1 MPTRSSSSYQII
13 TQGVLVFI
21 LSIIGFYSASAQRE
35 SLNTEYDLMI
45 GNAGLDDEKSSAAN
59 LGLPVLYLLDTVNL
73 PFIDDFSR
81 DRSTARS
88 FAITSDTLLQMTGDC
103 LYSLPGIE
111 LSFESMHTD
120 TAWSYSYDSVA
131 GQLDSLPLPAQTII
145 QWDNAGC
152 QFTSLDT
159 LFLWPEYYRYTY
171 DSLGIVLDS
180 SLVVGDTTLSITSL
194 VVERYAS
201 SVVWQN
207 NGAYVNA
214 TYPIFPPSI
223 GCATLDGLSASG
235 LPYDKSNTESY
246 GVADYLTSSPINLE
260 GLNNDSS
267 VYLSFFYQPTG
278 RGNFPDAE
286 DSLVVEFLNEATGQW
301 VNVWSSPGIDS
312 AEVPPFTQVYI
323 EVRDTNLLAGP
334 RYFYNGFKFRFKN
347 YATLAG
353 NNDHWHIDYVRLD
366 QSRDPNS
373 SDTLIQDVTFI
384 EPYPNLFTNYSQMP
398 WQHFLANP
406 SLEDTLS
413 IPIRDNGQLGGI
425 TAGAMPLE
433 AYTIENTT
441 GDTIYALTGQNFN
454 PTSVIRYR
462 EIYPNNDFT
471 IPMLPVSGDTAQW
484 DASIIVSPSSQNDIL
499 GNDTLRGFFPFSKEL
514 AYDDGSAERSYGVEG
529 GDQVKKFAYRFDPI
543 IDDSISALRFHFSH
557 TDVDVSDMV
566 FSIYLWDSLELN
578 TTNPYENVVYA
589 LTNVTPTYVD
599 SLNGFTT
606 FSLDSLIPFTRT
618 MYVGWSQIDNRNI
631 QLGFDVNS
639 GKGRNNMFVNLSN
652 RWESSSISTTG
663 SPMIRLVLN
672 DEADSIPSSIDDITS
687 QWTFSVFPNPAS
699 EIIFI
704 RGLER
709 ISEASYQY
717 KIMDRMGR
725 LVQEG
730 RVAENGIHLQGLS
743 SGTYLLMVQQNSN
756 QNVGHCIQFIKP

>member
-1 MPTRSSSSYQII
+1 MPTRSSSSYQMII
-13 TQGVLVFI
+13 QGILVFI
-21 LSIIGFYSASAQRE
+21 LLFVGFFSASSQRE
-35 SLNTEYDLMI
+35 SLNIEYPSMI
-45 GNAGLDDEKSSAAN
+45 GFAGLDNVKSSTAD
-59 LGLPVLYLLDTVNL
+59 LGIPVLYLLDTVSL
-73 PFIDDFSR
+73 PFIDDFSS

-88 FAITSDTLLQMTGDC
+88 LAITSDTLLYVTGDC

-131 GQLDSLPLPAQTII
+131 GELDSIALPAQSII
-145 QWDNAGC
+145 QWENNGC
-152 QFTSLDT
+152 QFTFLDT
-159 LFLWPEYYRYTY
+159 LFLWAEYYRYIY
-171 DSLGIVLDS
+171 DSLGVVIDS
-180 SLVVGDTTLSITSL
+180 SVVVGDTTLSITSL

-207 NGAYVNA
+207 NGVYVNA

-223 GCATLDGLSASG
+223 GCATLDGLNASG
-235 LPYDKSNTESY
+235 MPYDKSNTDTY

-260 GLNNDSS
+260 GLSKDSN

-301 VNVWSSPGIDS
+301 LNVWSSQGIDS
-312 AEVPPFTQVYI
+312 AEVSPFTQVYI

-347 YATLAG
+347 YATLSG

-373 SDTLIQDVTFI
+373 SDTLIQDVAFI
-384 EPYPNLFTNYSQMP
+384 EPYPNIFTNYSQMP

-471 IPMLPVSGDTAQW
+471 IPMLPFFGDTAQW
-484 DASIIVSPSSQNDIL
+484 NASVIVSPSNQNDIL
-499 GNDTLRGFFPFSKEL
+499 GNDTLKGFFPFSKEL

-529 GDQVKKFAYRFDPI
+529 GDQVKQFAYRFDPI
-543 IDDSISALRFHFSH
+543 IDDSISALRFHFGH

-566 FSIYLWDSLELN
+566 FTIYLWDSLELN

-606 FSLDSLIPFTRT
+606 FSLDSLIPFTHT
-618 MYVGWSQIDNRNI
+618 MYVGWSQVDNRNI

-652 RWESSSISTTG
+652 RWEASSINATG

-672 DEADSIPSSIDDITS
+672 DEADSIPIGVDEITS
-687 QWTFSVFPNPAS
+687 QWTLYVFPNPAA
-699 EIIFI
+699 ETIFI
-704 RGLER
+704 RGLEQVN
-709 ISEASYQY
+709 EEGYEY
-717 KIMDRMGR
+717 KIIDRMG
-725 LVQEG
+725 
-730 RVAENGIHLQGLS
+730 
-743 SGTYLLMVQQNSN
+743 
-756 QNVGHCIQFIKP
+756 

>member
-1 MPTRSSSSYQII
+1 MPTRSSSSYLII
-13 TQGVLVFI
+13 VQGILVFI
-21 LSIIGFYSASAQRE
+21 LSFIGFFSASAQQE
-35 SLNTEYDLMI
+35 SLNTEYDLMT
-45 GNAGLDDEKSSAAN
+45 GYAGLDDEKLSTAD
-59 LGLPVLYLLDTVNL
+59 LGFPVLYLLDTVNL
-73 PFIDDFSR
+73 PFVDDFSR
-81 DRSTARS
+81 DQSTARS
-88 FAITSDTLLQMTGDC
+88 FAITSDTLLYMTGDC

-131 GQLDSLPLPAQTII
+131 GQLDSLALPAQTII
-145 QWDNAGC
+145 EWDNTGC

-214 TYPIFPPSI
+214 TYPVFPPSI

-235 LPYDKSNTESY
+235 LPYDKSNTEAY

-260 GLNNDSS
+260 GLSNDSS
-267 VYLSFFYQPTG
+267 VYLSFFYQSTG

-301 VNVWSSPGIDS
+301 VNVWSSAGIDS

-334 RYFYNGFKFRFKN
+334 SYFYNGFKFRFKN

-384 EPYPNLFTNYSQMP
+384 EPYPNLFTKYSQMP

-471 IPMLPVSGDTAQW
+471 IPMLPVSSDTAQW

-514 AYDDGSAERSYGVEG
+514 AYDDGSAERSYGIEG

-606 FSLDSLIPFTRT
+606 FSLDSLIPFTQT

-631 QLGFDVNS
+631 QLGFDLNS

-652 RWESSSISTTG
+652 RWEASSISATG

-672 DEADSIPSSIDDITS
+672 DEADSISSSVDDITNH
-687 QWTFSVFPNPAS
+687 WTFSVFPNPAS

-704 RGLER
+704 RGLEWVN
-709 ISEASYQY
+709 EARYEY
-717 KIMDRMGR
+717 KIIDGMGC

-730 RVAENGIHLQGLS
+730 RVAENVIHLQELP
-743 SGTYLLMVQQNSN
+743 SGTYLLMIQQNSN

>member
-13 TQGVLVFI
+13 VQGILVF
-21 LSIIGFYSASAQRE
+21 LFSFVGFYSANSQRE
-35 SLNTEYDLMI
+35 SLNSDNSTDVGYEEGDKVKSLTTEI
-45 GNAGLDDEKSSAAN
+45 
-59 LGLPVLYLLDTVNL
+59 GLPVLYLLDTVSL
-73 PFIDDFSR
+73 PFVDDFSR

-88 FAITSDTLLQMTGDC
+88 LPISSDTFFYVTGDC

-111 LSFESMHTD
+111 LSFESMHRD
-120 TAWSYSYDSVA
+120 TAWSYSYDLVA
-131 GQLDSLPLPAQTII
+131 GQLDSMALPAQTII

-171 DSLGIVLDS
+171 DSLGVILDS
-180 SLVVGDTTLSITSL
+180 SLVMGDTTLSLTSL
-194 VVERYAS
+194 VVERYTS

-207 NGAYVNA
+207 NGAYINA

-235 LPYDKSNTESY
+235 MPYDKSNTEAY
-246 GVADYLTSSPINLE
+246 GVADYLTSSPINLQ
-260 GLNNDSS
+260 GLSNDSN

-312 AEVPPFTQVYI
+312 ADVPLFTQVYI

-353 NNDHWHIDYVRLD
+353 NNDHWHIDYIRLD
-366 QSRDPNS
+366 HSRNPNS
-373 SDTLIQDVTFI
+373 SDTLIQDVAFI
-384 EPYPNLFTNYSQMP
+384 EPYPNIFTKYSRMP

-433 AYTIENTT
+433 AYTIENAT

-462 EIYPNNDFT
+462 EIYPNDDFT
-471 IPMLPVSGDTAQW
+471 IPMSPVSGDTAQW

-543 IDDSISALRFHFSH
+543 IDDSISGLRFHFSH
-557 TDVDVSDMV
+557 TDVEVSDMV
-566 FSIYLWDSLELN
+566 FSIYLWDSLELY
-578 TTNPYENVVYA
+578 TSNPYENVVYA
-589 LTNVTPTYVD
+589 LTNVRPTYLD
-599 SLNGFTT
+599 TLNGFAT

-618 MYVGWSQIDNRNI
+618 IYVGWSQVDNRNL

-639 GKGRNNMFVNLSN
+639 SKGRNNMFINLSN
-652 RWESSSISTTG
+652 RWEASSINTVG

-672 DEADSIPSSIDDITS
+672 DEADSIPSSVDDVTS
-687 QWTFSVFPNPAS
+687 QWTLSVFPNPAS
-699 EIIFI
+699 ETIFI
-704 RGLER
+704 RGLKR
-709 ISEASYQY
+709 IDEASYQY
-717 KIMDRMGR
+717 KIIDRVGR
-725 LVQEG
+725 LIQEG
-730 RVAENGIHLQGLS
+730 SVAESGINLQELS
-743 SGTYLLMVQQNSN
+743 SGTYLLMIQQNSN
-756 QNVGHCIQFIKP
+756 RNVGHCIQFIKP

>member
-1 MPTRSSSSYQII
+1 MPTRSSSSYPII
-13 TQGVLVFI
+13 TQGILVFI
-21 LSIIGFYSASAQRE
+21 LSFIGFFSASAQRE
-35 SLNTEYDLMI
+35 GLNTEYDLFT
-45 GNAGLDDEKSSAAN
+45 GYADLDDEKSSTAN
-59 LGLPVLYLLDTVNL
+59 MGLPVLYLLDTVNL
-73 PFIDDFSR
+73 PFVDDFSR
-81 DRSTARS
+81 DQSTARS
-88 FAITSDTLLQMTGDC
+88 FAITLDTLLYVTGDC
-103 LYSLPGIE
+103 LYSLPGID
-111 LSFESMHTD
+111 LSFQSMHTD

-131 GQLDSLPLPAQTII
+131 GQLDSLALPAQTII

-159 LFLWPEYYRYTY
+159 LILWPEYYRYTY
-171 DSLGIVLDS
+171 DSLGIILDS
-180 SLVVGDTTLSITSL
+180 SLVLGDTTLSITSL

-201 SVVWQN
+201 SVVWQS

-235 LPYDKSNTESY
+235 LPYDKSNTETY

-260 GLNNDSS
+260 GLNNDSN

-278 RGNFPDAE
+278 RGNFPDTE

-301 VNVWSSPGIDS
+301 VNVWSSAGIDS
-312 AEVPPFTQVYI
+312 AEVPPFTQIYI

-384 EPYPNLFTNYSQMP
+384 EPYPNLFTNYSKMP

-406 SLEDTLS
+406 SLEDTIS

-462 EIYPNNDFT
+462 EIYPNSDFT
-471 IPMLPVSGDTAQW
+471 IPMLPVSGDTARW
-484 DASIIVSPSSQNDIL
+484 DASISVSPSSQNDIL

-589 LTNVTPTYVD
+589 FTNVKPTYVD

-618 MYVGWSQIDNRNI
+618 MYVGWSQTDNRNI

-652 RWESSSISTTG
+652 RWEASSINATG

-672 DEADSIPSSIDDITS
+672 DEADSIQSNIDDITNH
-687 QWTFSVFPNPAS
+687 WIFSVFPNPAS

-704 RGLER
+704 RGLEWVN
-709 ISEASYQY
+709 EARYQY
-717 KIMDRMGR
+717 KIIDRMGR
-725 LVQEG
+725 LIQEG
-730 RVAENGIHLQGLS
+730 RVDENGIHLQELP
-743 SGTYLLMVQQNSN
+743 SGTYLLMIQQNVN

>member
-1 MPTRSSSSYQII
+1 MPTRSSFSYQII
-13 TQGVLVFI
+13 VRGGLVFI
-21 LSIIGFYSASAQRE
+21 LSFIGFFSVSSQRE
-35 SLNTEYDLMI
+35 SLNDEYNSMI
-45 GNAGLDDEKSSAAN
+45 GYTGLSDVKSANAELSI
-59 LGLPVLYLLDTVNL
+59 PVLYLLDTSNL
-73 PFIDDFSR
+73 PFIDDFSS
-81 DRSTARS
+81 DRSTARYS
-88 FAITSDTLLQMTGDC
+88 SITSDTLYYVTGDC
-103 LYSLPGIE
+103 LYSLPGID

-131 GQLDSLPLPAQTII
+131 GQLDSTALPAQTII
-145 QWDNAGC
+145 QWENIGC

-171 DSLGIVLDS
+171 DSLGVITDSSVVAGDTTLLIS
-180 SLVVGDTTLSITSL
+180 SLVVEYYASL
-194 VVERYAS
+194 VK
-201 SVVWQN
+201 WQN
-207 NGAYVNA
+207 NGAYINS

-223 GCATLDGLSASG
+223 GCATLDGLSATG
-235 LPYDKSNTESY
+235 MPYDKSNTETY

-260 GLNNDSS
+260 GLSNDSS

-301 VNVWSSPGIDS
+301 VNVWSSQGIDS

-366 QSRDPNS
+366 QSRNPNS
-373 SDTLIQDVTFI
+373 SDTLIQDVAFI
-384 EPYPNLFTNYSQMP
+384 ESYPNIFTNYSQMP

-406 SLEDTLS
+406 SLKDTLS

-433 AYTIENTT
+433 AYTIENAT

-462 EIYPNNDFT
+462 EIFPNNDFT
-471 IPMLPVSGDTAQW
+471 IPMPPLSGDTAQW
-484 DASIIVSPSSQNDIL
+484 DASIFVSPSSQNDIL
-499 GNDTLRGFFPFSKEL
+499 GNDTLQGFFSFSKEL

-543 IDDSISALRFHFSH
+543 IDDSISALRFHFGH

-566 FSIYLWDSLELN
+566 FTIYLWDSLELN

-589 LTNVTPTYVD
+589 LANVTPTYVD

-618 MYVGWSQIDNRNI
+618 MYVGWSQVDNRNL

-652 RWESSSISTTG
+652 RWEASSINAIG

-672 DEADSIPSSIDDITS
+672 DKADSIPSDVDEVTNR
-687 QWTFSVFPNPAS
+687 WRLSVFPNPAS
-699 EIIFI
+699 ETIFI
-704 RGLER
+704 RGLECVN
-709 ISEASYQY
+709 EEHCQY
-717 KIMDRMGR
+717 NIIDRMGR
-725 LVQEG
+725 LIQKG
-730 RVAENGIHLQGLS
+730 MVAENGINLKELS
-743 SGTYLLMVQQNSN
+743 SGTYLLMIQQNSN
-756 QNVGHCIQFIKP
+756 HVVGHCIQFVKP